1 MGNPYNDALAE
12 AIGADIPL
20 VGAAY
25 LVMIIVCCCSLGRGV
40 MDGCGRSSIAL
51 AGGGVMTVFLST
63 LAGFGISAACG
74 AWFTSLHSLLPF
86 ILLGIGVDDMY
97 VLVNAFLM
105 TRESLDLEDR
115 VAIACRNA
123 GVPIL
128 YTSLTDFVAFLL
140 GSTSSLK
147 GISSF
152 CVYAAV
158 AVLFD
163 FFLQVTMFVAI
174 MVMDERR
181 RQANLMDCCCCI
193 PLSKEGVEK
202 REKHRFSTV
211 QTEEFYN
218 KPKEQCVEKVS
229 TVHEFFELYA
239 TKISKFAVPIL
250 VLFAGMF
257 AVGIWGS
264 TEATEGFDANKL
276 VLDSSHFRSYN
287 TMNKDYKMSTF
298 ESMAPVFIY
307 VKDIPYHEAA
317 YQKKVLDLTESAT
330 NLEYTSGPST
340 IWLKDFLTYLATQGD
355 ICSGSCDYSSTG
367 VDVAESVFNTKLAAF
382 LAESDYKK
390 YTIDISLN
398 SEGGIDASRSMVWHD
413 RIDGV
418 KQQVNAMEEIVKLCD
433 DYTGFG
439 DKVPFA
445 DSWIYVY
452 VYQFVIFFSEL
463 MTNFGL
469 VLVAVLIVSPIVL
482 KQPVATFMLIVTVAM
497 IDTELF
503 GMIHIYGDNVN
514 SFTGL
519 GLIMAVGLAVDYN
532 AHIIHAFFSN
542 DPELDRHD
550 RLRLTMKQM
559 GKSVALGGLTTLC
572 GLLPLAGSQCE
583 VFRVF
588 CKMTLAIIIL
598 GLMQMLKETYFPGE
612 CERNTVDFGYLNVS
626 LVFRDFGRTIVSIG
640 VAFFMKDPQEIFA
653 YVIQLADQPKY
664 DEIANKRLIFALF
677 FSYYITMILFIFNFV
692 TAEIMQLSDLLGYNM
707 LHQVEID
714 FLKPNNSNFVYCIEW
729 KLNVTSRRG
738 AMIIEYYTKRLN
750 DASDE
755 RLDDSDEE
763 SYSTSDE
770 NENSGAE
777 GGIEADTHWERGESM
792 GSRNSVGSPCRE
804 SRFMKRSTIGGKTVT
819 VTKQIKR
826 SGTSWVKERAEDEDG
841 VELQEVRLTDN
852 PLNNASPSMR
862 SRLSTGGS
870 SSVGVRNQG
879 EAKATQLSR
888 SSSRARRQST
898 LELLPTL
905 VKSRKLPHG
914 EVWVDP
920 RRQRSSSKNRPSLQ
934 SMSVDE
940 RARYEEKKAR
950 TYAKQY
956 SGIPYPP
963 SEAYPDH
970 LKGEWEK
977 NLKFVSGEG

>member
-1 MGNPYNDALAE
+1 MMATSKSAIVDLWVPADSPAKINYDYVDATFPVQKNDIGVIFTAVDGNTNVVTKDYFDIMWEVDSLIKSLSIEHNSATYTYTDLCYKDTANNCEVTGATAFWSADKTTYDTAMTNHGNDPLPSLAITTYPLTNNPVVYNPDGFGGAMTYDGSNFLLTAESMKVTWWLTNPDACVDDYDCAELTFMTKFQDEMEKFVESKKATVAMNYITTRSLDDALAE

-86 ILLGIGVDDMY
+86 ILLGIGVDDMF
-97 VLVNAFLM
+97 VIVNAFMM

-163 FFLQVTMFVAI
+163 FFLQVTMFVSI

-181 RQANLMDCCCCI
+181 RQANLSDCLCCI

-218 KPKEQCVEKVS
+218 KPKEQGVGKVS
-229 TVHEFFELYA
+229 TVYEFFELYA
-239 TKISKFAVPIL
+239 TKVSKFAIPIL
-250 VLFAGMF
+250 VCFAGMF

-264 TEATEGFDANKL
+264 SEATEGFDANKL

-317 YQKKVLDLTESAT
+317 YQVKVLDLTETAT
-330 NLEYTSGPST
+330 NLEYSSGPST
-340 IWLKDFLTYLATQGD
+340 VWLKDFLTYLATQGD

-367 VDVAESVFNTKLAAF
+367 VDVDESVFNTKLAAF
-382 LAESDYKK
+382 LAESDYMK
-390 YTIDISLN
+390 YSSDLSLN
-398 SEGGIDASRSMVWHD
+398 SNGGISASRTMLWHD
-413 RIDGV
+413 KIDGV

-433 DYTGFG
+433 SYTGFG
-439 DKVPFA
+439 AKVPFA

-482 KQPVATFMLIVTVAM
+482 KQPIATLLLIVTVAM

-519 GLIMAVGLAVDYN
+519 GLIMAVGLVVDYN

-542 DPELDRHD
+542 DPELDRQD

-559 GKSVALGGLTTLC
+559 GKSVALGGLTSLI

-588 CKMTLAIIIL
+588 FKMTLAIIIL
-598 GLMQMLKETYFPGE
+598 GMLHGLIFMPA
-612 CERNTVDFGYLNVS
+612 L
-626 LVFRDFGRTIVSIG
+626 LVTLPIPTPPALIVSH
-640 VAFFMKDPQEIFA
+640 K
-653 YVIQLADQPKY
+653 KY
-664 DEIANKRLIFALF
+664 
-677 FSYYITMILFIFNFV
+677 
-692 TAEIMQLSDLLGYNM
+692 
-707 LHQVEID
+707 
-714 FLKPNNSNFVYCIEW
+714 
-729 KLNVTSRRG
+729 
-738 AMIIEYYTKRLN
+738 
-750 DASDE
+750 
-755 RLDDSDEE
+755 
-763 SYSTSDE
+763 
-770 NENSGAE
+770 
-777 GGIEADTHWERGESM
+777 RGEE
-792 GSRNSVGSPCRE
+792 VG
-804 SRFMKRSTIGGKTVT
+804 
-819 VTKQIKR
+819 
-826 SGTSWVKERAEDEDG
+826 G
-841 VELQEVRLTDN
+841 VEVPKSPTSYRQGTFREEDDKDN
-852 PLNNASPSMR
+852 
-862 SRLSTGGS
+862 
-870 SSVGVRNQG
+870 NQ
-879 EAKATQLSR
+879 L
-888 SSSRARRQST
+888 
-898 LELLPTL
+898 
-905 VKSRKLPHG
+905 
-914 EVWVDP
+914 
-920 RRQRSSSKNRPSLQ
+920 
-934 SMSVDE
+934 
-940 RARYEEKKAR
+940 
-950 TYAKQY
+950 
-956 SGIPYPP
+956 
-963 SEAYPDH
+963 
-970 LKGEWEK
+970 
-977 NLKFVSGEG
+977 

>member
-1 MGNPYNDALAE
+1 MGTLVSFDTFFLILALLECIFRVMAYKQRSRIYPTFQKRVVPKME
-12 AIGADIPL
+12 FIDICVVL
-20 VGAAY
+20 V
-25 LVMIIVCCCSLGRGV
+25 IIVALIAYEISPAGDGGRFHRLVLATRGLRMFRFFPAIVRFRSADHCLLLKREQSGKKLLKNDWLKSLFNFEMRI
-40 MDGCGRSSIAL
+40 DINYDKKRLQSKSSKGPIMRLANTFVQCFYFAL
-51 AGGGVMTVFLST
+51 RQVFLIG
-63 LAGFGISAACG
+63 LVIYIFACL
-74 AWFTSLHSLLPF
+74 FQS
-86 ILLGIGVDDMY
+86 
-97 VLVNAFLM
+97 
-105 TRESLDLEDR
+105 
-115 VAIACRNA
+115 
-123 GVPIL
+123 
-128 YTSLTDFVAFLL
+128 
-140 GSTSSLK
+140 
-147 GISSF
+147 
-152 CVYAAV
+152 
-158 AVLFD
+158 VLFW
-163 FFLQVTMFVAI
+163 
-174 MVMDERR
+174 
-181 RQANLMDCCCCI
+181 
-193 PLSKEGVEK
+193 
-202 REKHRFSTV
+202 
-211 QTEEFYN
+211 
-218 KPKEQCVEKVS
+218 
-229 TVHEFFELYA
+229 
-239 TKISKFAVPIL
+239 VPC
-250 VLFAGMF
+250 
-257 AVGIWGS
+257 
-264 TEATEGFDANKL
+264 TT
-276 VLDSSHFRSYN
+276 
-287 TMNKDYKMSTF
+287 
-298 ESMAPVFIY
+298 
-307 VKDIPYHEAA
+307 
-317 YQKKVLDLTESAT
+317 
-330 NLEYTSGPST
+330 
-340 IWLKDFLTYLATQGD
+340 
-355 ICSGSCDYSSTG
+355 
-367 VDVAESVFNTKLAAF
+367 
-382 LAESDYKK
+382 
-390 YTIDISLN
+390 
-398 SEGGIDASRSMVWHD
+398 
-413 RIDGV
+413 
-418 KQQVNAMEEIVKLCD
+418 
-433 DYTGFG
+433 
-439 DKVPFA
+439 
-445 DSWIYVY
+445 
-452 VYQFVIFFSEL
+452 
-463 MTNFGL
+463 
-469 VLVAVLIVSPIVL
+469 
-482 KQPVATFMLIVTVAM
+482 
-497 IDTELF
+497 
-503 GMIHIYGDNVN
+503 YGD
-514 SFTGL
+514 
-519 GLIMAVGLAVDYN
+519 
-532 AHIIHAFFSN
+532 FSGT
-542 DPELDRHD
+542 D
-550 RLRLTMKQM
+550 K
-559 GKSVALGGLTTLC
+559 
-572 GLLPLAGSQCE
+572 
-583 VFRVF
+583 
-588 CKMTLAIIIL
+588 
-598 GLMQMLKETYFPGE
+598 MLKETYFPGE

-692 TAEIMQLSDLLGYNM
+692 TAEIMQLSDLLRYNM